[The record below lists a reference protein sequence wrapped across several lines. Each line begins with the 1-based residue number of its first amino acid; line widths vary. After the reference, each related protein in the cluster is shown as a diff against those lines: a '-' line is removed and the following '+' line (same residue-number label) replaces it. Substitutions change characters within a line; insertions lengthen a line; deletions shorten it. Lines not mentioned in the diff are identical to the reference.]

1 METTAAV
8 TTPEITKPEKDQ
20 PQDFSKP
27 ITIEWDP
34 MGTPNVTGWWLC
46 VSTLDADVME
56 GDWNILSGDMRLN
69 RRLTIDVSDRPH
81 IKGLR
86 VQLLC
91 SVKDNDLD
99 PPERTMVLDPIVI
112 PSNKFAAVYEVLASI
127 TDEQKQVDGHHSMP
141 T

>member
-8 TTPEITKPEKDQ
+8 TTPVITDPKGV

-27 ITIEWDP
+27 ITIRWDP
-34 MGTPNVTGWWLC
+34 KGTLDVTGWWLC
-46 VSTLDADVME
+46 VGTLDKE
-56 GDWNILSGDMRLN
+56 KGDWDILSGDMRKN
-69 RRLTIDVSDRPH
+69 THLTIDVSDQPH
-81 IKGLR
+81 VKGLR

-112 PSNKFAAVYEVLASI
+112 QNKNFAPVFEAVSSI
-127 TDEQKQVDGHHSMP
+127 ADEPKRKTGEDHPM
-141 T
+141 